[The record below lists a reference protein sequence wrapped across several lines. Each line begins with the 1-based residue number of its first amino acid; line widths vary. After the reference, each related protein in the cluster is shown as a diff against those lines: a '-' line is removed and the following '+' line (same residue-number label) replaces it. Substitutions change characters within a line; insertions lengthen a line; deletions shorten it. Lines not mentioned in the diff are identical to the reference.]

1 MLWEVAIIMI
11 YMQDHSWRTQYLAY
25 RSGELSSFE
34 VFHLVSAP
42 NEFVFAAKILSYK
55 IWQNSKKPA
64 ISTAL
69 VLKYRNKLNTD
80 NLKKNKKKLGVSL
93 LDEAYRARRNYHFH
107 KKHASLSFH
116 QVK

>member
-1 MLWEVAIIMI
+1 MLWEVATIII

-64 ISTAL
+64 ISISL
-69 VLKYRNKLNTD
+69 VLKYRNKLNTN
-80 NLKKNKKKLGVSL
+80 NLKEKKKGVSL
-93 LDEAYRARRNYHFH
+93 LDEAYKARRNYHFH
-107 KKHASLSFH
+107 KKHVSLSFR